1 MQNLHT
7 HTTYCDGALPPEEM
21 IKGAI
26 EKGCGSIGFS
36 EHAHV
41 PFDLNYSMDLD
52 ATNEYAGEV
61 LALKKK
67 YEGIIEVFLGLEQDY
82 YTDFIPDGLDYTI
95 GTLHYVHREDQF
107 FDIDAGAKHQN
118 QVVERL
124 FGGDYYAFAE
134 DYFSVFAK
142 IIEKTNAD
150 IVGHFDLIS
159 KYNSNGRLF
168 DEAHPRYVS
177 AALGAMDEIL
187 KRRKLFEVN
196 TGAMYRI
203 GKTEPYPSVFLLKE
217 LKKRG
222 GEVILTSDSHDA
234 GSLCHMFGEMKELL
248 KTCGFSY
255 TKRLT
260 KDGFIDEAL

>member
-7 HTTYCDGALPPEEM
+7 HTTYCDGTLPPEEM
-21 IKGAI
+21 IKAAL

-52 ATNEYAGEV
+52 ATNEYVGEV
-61 LALKKK
+61 TALKKK
-67 YEGIIEVFLGLEQDY
+67 YEGEIEVFLGLEQDY
-82 YTDFIPDGLDYTI
+82 YTDFVPEGLDYTI
-95 GTLHYVHREDQF
+95 GTLHYVQFEDQF

-118 QVVERL
+118 QVVGRL
-124 FGGDYYAFAE
+124 FDGDYYSFAE
-134 DYFSVFAK
+134 AYFSVFAK

-159 KYNSNGRLF
+159 KYNSNGSLF
-168 DEAHPRYVS
+168 DEAHPRYVG
-177 AALGAMDEIL
+177 AALVAMDEIL
-187 KRRKLFEVN
+187 KRRRLFEVN

-203 GKTEPYPSVFLLKE
+203 GKAEPYPSVFLLKE

-234 GSLCHMFGEMKELL
+234 DSLCHKFGEMKELL
-248 KTCGFSY
+248 KACGFRFM
-255 TKRLT
+255 KRLT
-260 KDGFIDEAL
+260 KNGFTDENL